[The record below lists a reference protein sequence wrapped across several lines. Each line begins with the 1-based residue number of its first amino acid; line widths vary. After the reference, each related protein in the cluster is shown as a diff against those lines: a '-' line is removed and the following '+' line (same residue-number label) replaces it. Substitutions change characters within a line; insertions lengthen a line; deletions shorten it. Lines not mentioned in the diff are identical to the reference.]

1 LKDLIY
7 FTLASC
13 DDDYEDYDI
22 YFKYEDKFG
31 VVNSYFIYEYSA
43 VNTD

>member
-1 LKDLIY
+1 MSDLFI
-7 FTLASC
+7 FTLSC
-13 DDDYEDYDI
+13 DGNYIDYDI